1 MNYLINVSVFI
12 YYTLGAVDTDSLYEQ
27 LFWNAIFY
35 MEKKIIQFFIAVPF
49 IVDFLEKKNPALK
62 LPLATT
68 IETFRVIM
76 KFGEK
81 LSSFFHLKITRF
93 QNISCFPEN
102 SWALL
107 TLFYWFYLFFN
118 TIFSQL
124 IYLCYWGIEP
134 TALSFTTAFVPSHY
148 GWHPT
153 CSHTSGIS
161 RHCWWC
167 DWRCVKS
174 ITVLNISNNSENYMF
189 MPNKH
194 GDLKHPISGGSL
206 KREENT
212 GHIYRGRQG
221 TKKWGFSW
229 VRGFLLTGHQ
239 WPGFPLTVLR
249 MQPFGF
255 VIWDRALLFES
266 PFWPPKFI
274 ILLTQFPK
282 Y

>member
-1 MNYLINVSVFI
+1 
-12 YYTLGAVDTDSLYEQ
+12 
-27 LFWNAIFY
+27 
-35 MEKKIIQFFIAVPF
+35 
-49 IVDFLEKKNPALK
+49 
-62 LPLATT
+62 
-68 IETFRVIM
+68 M
-76 KFGEK
+76 KFGEN

-148 GWHPT
+148 GWRPT
-153 CSHTSGIS
+153 CSRTSGIS

-189 MPNKH
+189 TPNKH

-221 TKKWGFSW
+221 TKKWVSPGCEVSFWLDISDLNFHLQFY
-229 VRGFLLTGHQ
+229 VCNLLVLSFETGPCCLKAHSGLQ
-239 WPGFPLTVLR
+239 N
-249 MQPFGF
+249 
-255 VIWDRALLFES
+255 S
-266 PFWPPKFI
+266 
-274 ILLTQFPK
+274 
-282 Y
+282 